1 MTHLDDLPKRDENH
15 RIAELSESAFRSA
28 VTECGAFVIQSED
41 RRDYGTDFQI
51 EVCDGGA
58 MTNIRVQVQLKGT
71 NCKENSDGSVS
82 RQVSRATLNYLLM
95 QPGSIFV
102 CYHIQS
108 ERLLVR
114 ETDSVL
120 REYEHNGKQWITQK
134 TITVNFIDNFDAVY
148 QNAKKAHAI
157 ASAKAA
163 RTHRL
168 SYTIQP
174 PEKIP
179 TLLQE
184 GPDVHVPTD
193 PEQAKELLITLYN
206 RGKDRSISQSF
217 EKFHAVLGTSTEY
230 LIHTYMA
237 EINLGINGLQCDK
250 SRIEE
255 GIKVLQSV
263 VAKGNHES
271 GSLLYSIGNG
281 WLAIN
286 DYEKAKEAYNSALT
300 FFEQGGDSAVI
311 AQCAQNLGS
320 TMEKL
325 GKSDEAYTLYEKALE
340 LDHYL
345 SEAHYALAVWHCR
358 RDSELDRALDH
369 LDAIVWD
376 EGSAGNVADVQG
388 WRIYILFNTGDIRS
402 AFREIN
408 ALLGEENKLDG
419 VWLYCARLV
428 AIHGRMSLDA
438 AQKALQFWDRYLNK
452 FSKDLMAKTER
463 LLCIWYI
470 KSNGGSVEHDFESF
484 KQAIANVVSQGALDP
499 AFLWDRVGHWA
510 QDENN
515 WVEAEKCY
523 RKAFELS
530 PAEYGYCLGTA
541 LNFLRRYDEA
551 LPILTDQ
558 AEKHI
563 PDAMS
568 WFQVA
573 VARGGMNDIEGC
585 ISAYKRALQLDENY
599 ALAWFNLGG
608 IYWNSQ
614 NEELAIA
621 IWQEAIQRFPSHE
634 LSLKLLQ
641 DFSSLLKLS

>member
-15 RIAELSESAFRSA
+15 RIEELSESAFRSV

-82 RQVSRATLNYLLM
+82 RKVSRSNLNYLLM

-114 ETDSVL
+114 EADSVL
-120 REYEHNGKQWITQK
+120 REYEHRGKKWSTQR
-134 TITVNFIDNFDAVY
+134 TITVNFIDDFDAAY

-163 RTHRL
+163 REHRL
-168 SYTIQP
+168 SYIIHP
-174 PEKIP
+174 PEQIP
-179 TLLQE
+179 ALLQE
-184 GPDVHVPTD
+184 GSDVHVPVD
-193 PEQAKELLITLYN
+193 PEQAKKLLIALYN
-206 RGKDRSISQSF
+206 NGEDRSISRSF

-237 EINLGINGLQCDK
+237 EINLGINGFQCDK

-255 GIKVLQSV
+255 GIKVLQSFV
-263 VAKGNHES
+263 DKGNHEP

-286 DYEKAKEAYNSALT
+286 DYEKAKEAYNLALI
-300 FFEQGGDSAVI
+300 FLEQGGPSALI
-311 AQCAQNLGS
+311 AQCVQNLGS

-325 GKSDEAYTLYEKALE
+325 GKADEAYTLYEKALE
-340 LDHYL
+340 LDPNL
-345 SEAHYALAVWHCR
+345 SEAHYALAVWRCR
-358 RDSELDRALDH
+358 RGIELDRALDH
-369 LDAIVWD
+369 LDAIVWH
-376 EGSAGNVADVQG
+376 EGSAGNVAHVQG
-388 WRIYILFNTGDIRS
+388 WRVYILFNTGDIRS

-408 ALLGEENKLDG
+408 TLLGEGNKLDW
-419 VWLYCARLV
+419 VWPWCARLV

-438 AQKALQFWDRYLNK
+438 TQKALQFWDKYLNK
-452 FSKDLMAKTER
+452 FSKDLTAKTER

-470 KSNGGSVEHDFESF
+470 KSNRGSVEHDFESF
-484 KQAIANVVSQGALDP
+484 KQAIANVVSQGAPDP

-541 LNFLRRYDEA
+541 LNFLHRYEEA
-551 LPILTDQ
+551 LPILTEQ

-563 PDAMS
+563 PDAKS

-585 ISAYKRALQLDENY
+585 ISAYKRALELDENY
-599 ALAWFNLGG
+599 DLAWFNLGG

-621 IWQEAIQRFPSHE
+621 TWKEAIQRFPSHE

-641 DFSSLLKLS
+641 DFPSLLKLG

>member
-1 MTHLDDLPKRDENH
+1 MTHLDDLPKRDENR
-15 RIAELSESAFRSA
+15 RIEELSESAFRSA

-41 RRDYGTDFQI
+41 RSDYGTDFQI
-51 EVCDGGA
+51 EVCDGRA

-82 RQVSRATLNYLLM
+82 RRVSRATLNYLLT

-114 ETDSVL
+114 EADSVF
-120 REYEHNGKQWITQK
+120 REYEHSGKQWITQK

-157 ASAKAA
+157 ASSKAA
-163 RTHRL
+163 REHRL
-168 SYTIQP
+168 SYAIQP
-174 PEKIP
+174 PEQIP
-179 TLLQE
+179 SLLQE
-184 GPDVHVPTD
+184 GSDVHVPAD
-193 PEQAKELLITLYN
+193 PEQAKELLIALYN
-206 RGKDRSISQSF
+206 SGGDRSISRSF

-237 EINLGINGLQCDK
+237 EINLGINGFQCDK

-286 DYEKAKEAYNSALT
+286 DYEKAKEAYNLALI
-300 FFEQGGDSAVI
+300 FLEHVGPLALI
-311 AQCAQNLGS
+311 AQCAKNLGS

-340 LDHYL
+340 LDPYL

-358 RDSELDRALDH
+358 RDIKLDRALDH
-369 LDAIVWD
+369 LDAIVWH

-388 WRIYILFNTGDIRS
+388 WRIYILFKIEDIRS

-408 ALLGEENKLDG
+408 ALLGEGNKLDG

-438 AQKALQFWDRYLNK
+438 AQKALQFWDKYLNK

-470 KSNGGSVEHDFESF
+470 KSNGGSVEQDFESF
-484 KQAIANVVSQGALDP
+484 KRAIANVVSQGAPDP

-530 PAEYGYCLGTA
+530 PADYGYCLGTA
-541 LNFLRRYDEA
+541 LNFLNRYKEA

-573 VARGGMNDIEGC
+573 RAREGTNDIEGC
-585 ISAYKRALQLDENY
+585 ISAYKRALQMDEDCD
-599 ALAWFNLGG
+599 LAWFNLGG

-621 IWQEAIQRFPSHE
+621 TWKEAIQT
-634 LSLKLLQ
+634 
-641 DFSSLLKLS
+641 FSIA

>member
-15 RIAELSESAFRSA
+15 RIEELSESAFRSA
-28 VTECGAFVIQSED
+28 ITECGAFVIQSED

-51 EVCDGGA
+51 EVCDGRA

-82 RQVSRATLNYLLM
+82 RKISRANLNYLLM

-102 CYHIQS
+102 CYYIQS
-108 ERLLVR
+108 ERLLVC
-114 ETDSVL
+114 EADSVL
-120 REYEHNGKQWITQK
+120 REYERSGKQWITQR
-134 TITVNFIDNFDAVY
+134 TITVNFIDDFDAAY
-148 QNAKKAHAI
+148 QNAKKARAI

-163 RTHRL
+163 RERRL

-184 GPDVHVPTD
+184 GPDVHVPAD
-193 PEQAKELLITLYN
+193 PEQAKKLLITLYDK
-206 RGKDRSISQSF
+206 GEDRSISQSF

-230 LIHTYMA
+230 LIYIYMA
-237 EINLGINGLQCDK
+237 EINLGINGFQCDK

-263 VAKGNHES
+263 VAKGNPEP

-281 WLAIN
+281 WLALK
-286 DYEKAKEAYNSALT
+286 DYEKAKEAYNLALI
-300 FFEQGGDSAVI
+300 FLEQVGPLELI
-311 AQCAQNLGS
+311 AQCAKNLGS

-340 LDHYL
+340 LYPYL
-345 SEAHYALAVWHCR
+345 SEAHYALAVWHCH
-358 RDSELDRALDH
+358 RDSKLDRALDH
-369 LDAIVWD
+369 LDAIVWQ

-388 WRIYILFNTGDIRS
+388 WRIYILFTTGDIRS

-408 ALLGEENKLDG
+408 ALLNEGNKLDG
-419 VWLYCARLV
+419 VWSYCARLV
-428 AIHGRMSLDA
+428 AMHGRMSLDA

-470 KSNGGSVEHDFESF
+470 KSNGGSVEQDFKSF
-484 KQAIANVVSQGALDP
+484 KQAIANVISQGAPDP

-515 WVEAEKCY
+515 WAEAEKCY

-541 LNFLRRYDEA
+541 LNVLGRYEEA

-563 PDAMS
+563 PDAKS

-573 VARGGMNDIEGC
+573 RAREGTNDIEGC
-585 ISAYKRALQLDENY
+585 ISAYKRALELDENY
-599 ALAWFNLGG
+599 DLAWFNLGG
-608 IYWNSQ
+608 IYWNSK
-614 NEELAIA
+614 NKELAIA

-641 DFSSLLKLS
+641 DFPSLLKLS

>member
-15 RIAELSESAFRSA
+15 RIEELSESAFRSA
-28 VTECGAFVIQSED
+28 ITECGAFVIQSED

-51 EVCDGGA
+51 EVCDGRA

-82 RQVSRATLNYLLM
+82 RKISRATLNYLLA

-108 ERLLVR
+108 ERLLVC
-114 ETDSVL
+114 EADSVI
-120 REYEHNGKQWITQK
+120 REYERRGKKWSTQK
-134 TITVNFIDNFDAVY
+134 TITVNFIKDFDAAY
-148 QNAKKAHAI
+148 QNVKKAHAI
-157 ASAKAA
+157 ASAKSA
-163 RTHRL
+163 REHRL

-174 PEKIP
+174 PEKLSA
-179 TLLQE
+179 LLQE
-184 GPDVHVPTD
+184 GPDVYVPAE
-193 PEQAKELLITLYN
+193 PEQAKELLIELYN
-206 RGKDRSISQSF
+206 IGEDRSIRQSF

-230 LIHTYMA
+230 LIYIYMA
-237 EINLGINGLQCDK
+237 EINLSINDFQCDK

-255 GIKVLQSV
+255 GIKILQSV
-263 VAKGNHES
+263 ITKGNHEP

-281 WLAIN
+281 WLALN
-286 DYEKAKEAYNSALT
+286 DYEKAREAYNLALI
-300 FFEQGGDSAVI
+300 FWEHGGPLKLI
-311 AQCAQNLGS
+311 ARCAQNLGS

-325 GKSDEAYTLYEKALE
+325 GNSDEAYTLYEKALE
-340 LDHYL
+340 LDPCL
-345 SEAHYALAVWHCR
+345 GEAHYALAVWYCR
-358 RDSELDRALDH
+358 RNSELDRALDH

-376 EGSAGNVADVQG
+376 EDSAGNVAPVQG
-388 WRIYILFNTGDIRS
+388 WRAYILFDTGDIRS

-408 ALLGEENKLDG
+408 TLLSEGNKLDW
-419 VWLYCARLV
+419 VWPWCAGLV
-428 AIHGRMSLDA
+428 EIYGRMSLDA
-438 AQKALQFWDRYLNK
+438 AQKALQFWDKYLNK
-452 FSKDLMAKTER
+452 FPKDLIAKTER

-470 KSNGGSVEHDFESF
+470 KSNGGSVVQDFKSF
-484 KQAIANVVSQGALDP
+484 KQAIANVISQGALDP

-541 LNFLRRYDEA
+541 LNFLSRYEEA
-551 LPILTDQ
+551 LPILTEQ

-573 VARGGMNDIEGC
+573 VAREGTNDIEGC

-599 ALAWFNLGG
+599 EVAWFNLGG

-621 IWQEAIQRFPSHE
+621 TWTEAIQRFPSHE
-634 LSLKLLQ
+634 LSSKLLQ
-641 DFSSLLKLS
+641 DFPSLLKLS